1 MSKKVIAFGE
11 VMARLSTPQHKR
23 FVQSNSFK
31 MTFGGGEANTAIS
44 LANYGVEAE
53 FVTRLPKNEIAQ
65 RCVGILRGKYVNV
78 DHIIYGGNRMGLYF
92 LETGA
97 SMRASKVVYDR
108 SGSAFSEIAPGM
120 INWVEIFEDAGWF
133 HWSGI
138 TPALSQSAAD
148 ACLEAIEIASRMGL
162 TISCD
167 INNRFSLWK
176 YGKTI
181 QEILPPMIKH
191 CDVILASKEDMATIF
206 NIHPKEEDLNNSK
219 HKDNRD
225 IAIYESVCKQFMQ
238 QYPKTKKLFTTFRDS
253 ISASH
258 NRLNAVIY
266 NGEQLFKGPLYDISD
281 IIDRVGA
288 GDSFMGGMIYGLLN
302 YNDQKAINFAETA
315 SFLKHTI
322 YGDFNRVT
330 LKEIE
335 DVMNGKVSADI
346 SYCCSD

>member
-1 MSKKVIAFGE
+1 MSKKVVAFGE
-11 VMARLSTPQHKR
+11 VMLRLSPPKHNR
-23 FVQSNSFK
+23 FCQSQEFNMS
-31 MTFGGGEANTAIS
+31 FGGGEANTAIS
-44 LANYGVEAE
+44 LANYGVDAE
-53 FVTRLPKNEIAQ
+53 FITRLPDNEIAKK
-65 RCVGILRGKYVNV
+65 CMGVLRAKYVNI
-78 DHIIYGGNRMGLYF
+78 DHIITGGNRMGIYY

-108 SGSAFSEIAPGM
+108 KGSAFTEIKPGM
-120 INWVEIFEDAGWF
+120 INWEEIFEDAGWF

-138 TPALSQSAAD
+138 TPALSQNTAD
-148 ACLEAIEIASRMGL
+148 ACLEAIEVASRMGL

-167 INNRFSLWK
+167 INNRFALWK

-181 QEILPPMIKH
+181 QEVLPQMIKH

-206 NIHPKEEDLNNSK
+206 NIHPLEADISNSA
-219 HKDNRD
+219 DNDNLD
-225 IAIYESVCKQFMQ
+225 IAIYESVCKQFIQ
-238 QYPKTKKLFTTFRDS
+238 QYPKAKKIFTTFRDS

-258 NRLNAVIY
+258 NKLNAVLY
-266 NGEQLFKGPLYDISD
+266 NGEQMFKGPMYDISD

-288 GDSFMGGMIYGLLN
+288 GDSFMGGMIYGLLH

-330 LKEIE
+330 LKEINA
-335 DVMNGKVSADI
+335 VMDGKVSADI
-346 SYCCSD
+346 SYCCTD

>member
-11 VMARLSTPQHKR
+11 IMARLSTPGHKR
-23 FVQSNSFK
+23 FVQSSKFK
-31 MTFGGGEANTAIS
+31 LSFGGGEANTAIS
-44 LANYGVEAE
+44 LANYGIEAAL
-53 FVTRLPKNEIAQ
+53 VTRLPNNEIAK
-65 RCVGILRGKYVNV
+65 RCVGVLRTKYVNV
-78 DHIIYGGNRMGLYF
+78 DNIIYGGNRMGIYF

-97 SMRASKVVYDR
+97 SMRPSKVVYDR
-108 SGSAFSEIAPGM
+108 KDSAFANIKPGM
-120 INWVEIFEDAGWF
+120 INWEPIFEDAGWF

-138 TPALSQSAAD
+138 TPALSQGAAD
-148 ACLEAIEIASRMGL
+148 ACLEAIEIANRMGL

-176 YGKTI
+176 YGKSI
-181 QEILPPMIKH
+181 QEILPQMIQY

-206 NIHPKEEDLNNSK
+206 DIHPLEEDLKNSM
-219 HKDNRD
+219 HKDKMD
-225 IAIYESVCKQFMQ
+225 VAIYESVCKQFKQ
-238 QYPKTKKLFTTFRDS
+238 RYPKARKLFTTFRDS

-258 NRLNAVIY
+258 NKLNAVLY
-266 NGEQLFKGPLYDISD
+266 NGEQIFIGPTYDIPD

-330 LKEIE
+330 LKEIH
-335 DVMNGKVSADI
+335 DVMEGKTPAGI
-346 SYCCSD
+346 YYYGT

>member
-11 VMARLSTPQHKR
+11 VMARLAMPNHQRVLQSQR
-23 FVQSNSFK
+23 FRL
-31 MTFGGGEANTAIS
+31 TFGGGEANAAIS
-44 LANYGVEAE
+44 LANYGIDAE
-53 FVTRLPKNEIAQ
+53 FITRLPNNEIAK
-65 RCVGILRGKYVNV
+65 RCIGVLRTKYVGV
-78 DHIIYGGNRMGLYF
+78 DNIIFGGNRMGVYY

-97 SMRASKVVYDR
+97 SMRPSKVIYDR
-108 SGSAFSEIAPGM
+108 KGSAFSEIKPGM
-120 INWVEIFEDAGWF
+120 INWEPIFEEAGWF

-148 ACLEAIEIASRMGL
+148 ACQEAIEIASKMGL

-181 QEILPPMIKH
+181 QEILPPMMKH
-191 CDVILASKEDMATIF
+191 CEVILASKEDMATIF
-206 NIHPKEEDLNNSK
+206 NIHPLEEDIKRVQPEN
-219 HKDNRD
+219 HD
-225 IAIYESVCKQFMQ
+225 IAVYESVCKQFMQ
-238 QYPKTKKLFTTFRDS
+238 QYPKAKKIFTTFRDS

-258 NRLNAVIY
+258 NRLNAVLY
-266 NGEQLFKGPLYDISD
+266 NGEQIFKGPLYDIPD

-302 YNDQKAINFAETA
+302 FNDQKAINFAETA

-330 LKEIE
+330 LREIQ
-335 DVMNGKVSADI
+335 DVMDGIIPADI

>member
-1 MSKKVIAFGE
+1 MNKKVVTFGE
-11 VMARLSTPQHKR
+11 VMMRLSSTQHKR
-23 FVQSNSFK
+23 FLQSNELGIS
-31 MTFGGGEANTAIS
+31 FGGGEANTAIS
-44 LANYGVEAE
+44 LANYGIDAE
-53 FVTRLPKNEIAQ
+53 FVTRLPENELAQ
-65 RCVGILRGKYVNV
+65 KCIGVLRTKYVNV
-78 DHIIYGGNRMGLYF
+78 NHIIRGGNRIGIYY

-97 SMRASKVVYDR
+97 SMRASKVIYDR
-108 SGSAFSEIAPGM
+108 KGSAFSEIKPGL
-120 INWVEIFEDAGWF
+120 INWEEIFENAGWF

-138 TPALSQSAAD
+138 TPALSQNAAD
-148 ACLEAIEIASRMGL
+148 ACLEAIEIASKMGL
-162 TISCD
+162 TVSCD

-181 QEILPPMIKH
+181 QEVLPEMIKH

-206 NIHPKEEDLNNSK
+206 DIHPLEEDIVNTK
-219 HKDNRD
+219 YPDFKD

-238 QYPKTKKLFTTFRDS
+238 QYPKAKKIFTTFRDS

-258 NRLNAVIY
+258 NKLNAVLY
-266 NGEQLFKGPLYDISD
+266 NGQHIYKGPMYDIAD

-335 DVMNGKVSADI
+335 DVLMGKVAADI